1 MIRHWPYLHD
11 LSTAPT
17 AQHLHI
23 PYFSAYSL
31 PRITVNS
38 KLKIKPNSINITIVV
53 FKVQCPLTVKLHSQC
68 YGLMHPGKLLAVA
81 SQCTVCHK
89 VRIHILWGVIPTWN
103 ATGKAMIKGPMGKG
117 LSLPILLCPQISK
130 QHMPEKTLKV
140 NVIHYLR
147 ETSKL
152 IMSLY
157 HQVTFDPSCKM

>member
-31 PRITVNS
+31 PGITVNS

>member
-1 MIRHWPYLHD
+1 MIRQWPYLHD

-89 VRIHILWGVIPTWN
+89 VRIHILWGGYTHVECNRESYDKRTNGQRSIT
-103 ATGKAMIKGPMGKG
+103 AHS
-117 LSLPILLCPQISK
+117 SLPTDFKATYARKNFKSQCYSYLYIFSILQYIPQK
-130 QHMPEKTLKV
+130 HV
-140 NVIHYLR
+140 Y
-147 ETSKL
+147 
-152 IMSLY
+152 
-157 HQVTFDPSCKM
+157 